1 MSHVITRY
9 VKANKYIEH
18 YHKDKESSYFM
29 YWGANNLYRWVIS
42 QELPV
47 NNFKWVKKQKVLIKQ
62 KPITIMRTIVKDNFL
77 KLILNILSIY
87 KDNTM
92 IYHFCPKE

>member
-29 YWGANNLYRWVIS
+29 YWGANNLYRWVMS

-47 NNFKWVKKQKVLIKQ
+47 NNFKWVKK
-62 KPITIMRTIVKDNFL
+62 T
-77 KLILNILSIY
+77 
-87 KDNTM
+87 
-92 IYHFCPKE
+92 